1 MTTDVG
7 TIKKLVNDPAELA
20 IELVEAFADAHPELV
35 QRTGARVLAR
45 AESGSPGKVGIATGG
60 GSGHEPAFLG
70 YVGLGMADSVA
81 VGNVFAAPSP
91 DVILES
97 IVEADHGGGVLLVY
111 GNYSGDV
118 MNCRLAVRKA
128 AATGIDVRQLF
139 VTDDLASA
147 AKTEADRRRG
157 IAGDVMVLKLCGAAA
172 EAGLDL
178 DEVERVARL
187 ANDRTRTIGIALSG
201 AELPGSNRPV
211 FVTGPEDMEVGMGV
225 HGEPGISTERLGTA
239 DEVGEMLVEKA
250 MADLEITEG
259 ARVALL
265 VNGLGAT
272 PLAEQYLVH
281 RAVRRALL
289 AAGIEIHSS
298 LVGEYVTSLQTA
310 GVSVTVTALDDELQG
325 YYDSAVV
332 TAGWRS

>member
-1 MTTDVG
+1 MITEVG
-7 TIKKLVNDPAELA
+7 TIKKLVNDPSELA
-20 IELVEAFADAHPELV
+20 TELVEAFADAHPNLV
-35 QRTGARVLAR
+35 QQTGSRVLAR
-45 AESGSPGKVGIATGG
+45 AQAGAPGKVGIATGG

-70 YVGLGMADSVA
+70 YVGVGMADSVA
-81 VGNVFAAPSP
+81 VGNVFAAPPP
-91 DVILES
+91 DVVLES
-97 IVEADHGGGVLLVY
+97 IVEADHGSGVLLVY

-128 AATGIDVRQLF
+128 AAAGIDVRQLF

-147 AKTEADRRRG
+147 AKSDADRRRG

-178 DEVERVARL
+178 DGVERVARL

-201 AELPGSNRPV
+201 AELPGSIRPV
-211 FVTGPEDMEVGMGV
+211 FVSGPDDMEVGMGV

-239 DEVGEMLVEKA
+239 DEVGEMLVEKVLD
-250 MADLEITEG
+250 DLEVTDG

-281 RAVRRALL
+281 RSVRRALTR
-289 AAGIEIHSS
+289 AGIEIHAS
-298 LVGEYVTSLQTA
+298 LVGEFVTSLQTA
-310 GVSVTVTALDDELQG
+310 GVSVTVTALDDELQR
-325 YYDSAVV
+325 YFDSPVT